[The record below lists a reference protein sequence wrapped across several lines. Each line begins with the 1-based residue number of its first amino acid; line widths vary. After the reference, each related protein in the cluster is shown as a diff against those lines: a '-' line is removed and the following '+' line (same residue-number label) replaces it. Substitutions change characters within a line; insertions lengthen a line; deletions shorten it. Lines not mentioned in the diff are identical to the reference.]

1 VDTNIIEYKKTEIIS
16 RKSIMPPVLTIG
28 LLIVMTC
35 FISIVRG
42 VIHNSYEE
50 VSIPA
55 LSSNYVISDNLEI
68 NTSEQAV
75 LTMLSSVLS
84 LSEQTEQMNY
94 SNSLYY
100 KTLQQFLSSEGVD
113 LTTIQ
118 ARNLKEKMIA
128 MQEIIN
134 YEGQTNFTKMSL
146 DGRSVFTYI
155 SQEIYEI
162 CGLDLVLDSEG
173 MIEKITDQS
182 GNILYIKA
190 VTVSVEDFQIEALA
204 ITVSCIILLFS
215 ICYIISKKNQLFNK
229 EVKYDGFDEERF
241 A

>member
-1 VDTNIIEYKKTEIIS
+1 
-16 RKSIMPPVLTIG
+16 MPPVLTIG

-35 FISIVRG
+35 FISIVKG
-42 VIHNSYEE
+42 VIHNSHEE

-55 LSSNYVISDNLEI
+55 LSSNYVISDNVEI
-68 NTSEQAV
+68 NTSEQAI
-75 LTMLSSVLS
+75 LTMLSSVLT
-84 LSEQTEQMNY
+84 LSEQTEQRND
-94 SNSLYY
+94 SNGLYY
-100 KTLQQFLSSEGVD
+100 KTLQEFLSSEGVD

-118 ARNLKEKMIA
+118 ARNLKEKIID

-134 YEGQTNFTKMSL
+134 YEGQTDFSKMSL
-146 DGRSVFTYI
+146 DGRSVITYI
-155 SQEIYEI
+155 SKEIYEL
-162 CGLDLVLDSEG
+162 CGLGLLLDGEG
-173 MIEKITDQS
+173 EIEKISDLS

-190 VTVSVEDFQIEALA
+190 VPASLNDFQIEALV
-204 ITVSCIILLFS
+204 ITLSFIIILFS